1 MTIPVAHIVWDKN
14 LLTSALQNLQCRTMI
29 ASTDEHSLKFA
40 KELDKSYFKMCPK
53 ISPEVLSGTSQRCH
67 DCRHLQIHMCCNK
80 RSIWRPTEFE
90 SKRQG
95 SVTTSKRIKS
105 KHVLGKLRINWGT
118 THQTQVAVRRE
129 NGICSV
135 CSQFWSQSL
144 PVLQAKHWP
153 CEIHVGLFWTIL
165 YNKKNTVKMSNKIH
179 KLKSLRVV
187 TSFFKLI
194 WIYSTCHHFNN
205 HFIGRFRSNCPS
217 SALAPASR
225 YSLQHSCCN

>member
-1 MTIPVAHIVWDKN
+1 
-14 LLTSALQNLQCRTMI
+14 
-29 ASTDEHSLKFA
+29 
-40 KELDKSYFKMCPK
+40 
-53 ISPEVLSGTSQRCH
+53 
-67 DCRHLQIHMCCNK
+67 MCCNK

-105 KHVLGKLRINWGT
+105 NHVLGKLRINWGT

-144 PVLQAKHWP
+144 HVLQCKALAMWDPCGSFLPNSIQEEKHCKKCWP
-153 CEIHVGLFWTIL
+153 RST
-165 YNKKNTVKMSNKIH
+165 TSN
-179 KLKSLRVV
+179 LWELQLP
-187 TSFFKLI
+187 FFKLI

-225 YSLQHSCCN
+225 YSLQHSCCNLCICNRICNDKQTYE